1 MTNLTRRG
9 VVAAGLA
16 LGAGSGAAAAT
27 QPAAGGIVLAAD
39 ETYWAGIA
47 AQYDLTSEVIQLEN
61 GNWGVMARPVLA
73 AYERHQ
79 AMVNRRNSY
88 YSRREYGA
96 DLARVRARVAA
107 NLGVAP
113 EEIAFTRG
121 ATEALQALIGGYN
134 RLSPGDQVLI
144 ADLDYDSMQSAMA
157 WLKDRRGAELVRVSL
172 PEPATRQGL
181 IDAYAQAL
189 DAHPKVR
196 LMLLTQVS
204 HRNGLH
210 LPVAEITA
218 LARARGADVILDS
231 AHAWGQV
238 ATKLPD
244 LGADFVGLNG
254 HKWIGA
260 PIGVGVLYIAQARI
274 ADIDPFMG
282 ADDYGPG
289 DVRLRVHTGTSNM
302 AAYLAMENALDFH
315 EAIGTQAKAAR
326 LTYLRRRWTEPLRDV
341 PGVQLLT
348 PQDDRLGSALAAFR
362 LAGRTTPAENV
373 ELARILLERFG
384 IFTVARHGLASGS
397 CVRATVSLFTR
408 PDEVDRLAQALRE
421 LGAA

>member
-9 VVAAGLA
+9 VFAAGLA
-16 LGAGSGAAAAT
+16 LGAGSGVAAA
-27 QPAAGGIVLAAD
+27 QPAAGGIALAAD
-39 ETYWAGIA
+39 ETYWAQIA

-61 GNWGVMARPVLA
+61 GNWGIMARPVLA

-88 YSRREYGA
+88 YSRREYGD
-96 DLARVRARVAA
+96 DLARIRARVAA

-134 RLSPGDQVLI
+134 RLKPGDQVMI

-157 WLKDRRGAELVRVSL
+157 WLRDRRGAELVRVAL

-181 IDAYAQAL
+181 IDAYAEAL

-218 LARARGADVILDS
+218 LARARGVDVILDS

-238 ATKLPD
+238 RTTLRE

-260 PIGVGVLYIAQARI
+260 PIGVGVLYIAKARI
-274 ADIDPFMG
+274 PDIDPFMG
-282 ADDYGPG
+282 IDDHRPG

-302 AAYLAMENALDFH
+302 AAYLALEDALNFH
-315 EAIGTQAKAAR
+315 EAIGAPAKAAR
-326 LTYLRRRWTEPLRDV
+326 KPAKKKAAKKATKK
-341 PGVQLLT
+341 
-348 PQDDRLGSALAAFR
+348 SASR
-362 LAGRTTPAENV
+362 KS
-373 ELARILLERFG
+373 
-384 IFTVARHGLASGS
+384 ASK
-397 CVRATVSLFTR
+397 
-408 PDEVDRLAQALRE
+408 
-421 LGAA
+421 

>member
-1 MTNLTRRG
+1 MTKLTRRG

-16 LGAGSGAAAAT
+16 LGAGSQALAAAS
-27 QPAAGGIVLAAD
+27 PSGGIVMTAD

-47 AQYDLTSEVIQLEN
+47 AQYDLADDVIQLEN
-61 GNWGVMARPVLA
+61 GNWGIMARPVLA

-88 YSRREYGA
+88 YSRRDYGA
-96 DLARVRARVAA
+96 DLARIRSRVAA
-107 NLGVAP
+107 NLGVEP
-113 EEIAFTRG
+113 DEIAFTRG

-134 RLSPGDQVLI
+134 RLKPGDQVLI

-157 WLKDRRGAELVRVSL
+157 WLKDRRGAELVRIEL

-181 IDAYAQAL
+181 IDAYATAL
-189 DAHPKVR
+189 DANPKVR
-196 LMLLTQVS
+196 LILLTQVS

-218 LARARGADVILDS
+218 LARTRGVDVILDS

-238 ATKLPD
+238 ETKLPA

-260 PIGVGVLYIAQARI
+260 PIGVGVLYIAKARI
-274 ADIDPFMG
+274 PDIDPFMG
-282 ADDYGPG
+282 ADDHAPG
-289 DVRLRVHTGTSNM
+289 DVRLRVHTGTANM
-302 AAYLAMENALDFH
+302 AAYLAMEDALNFH
-315 EAIGTQAKAAR
+315 EAIGVPAKAVR
-326 LTYLRRRWTEPLRDV
+326 LTYLRRRWTEPLRGAAGIQV
-341 PGVQLLT
+341 LT
-348 PQDDRLGSALAAFR
+348 PQDDRLGSALGAFR
-362 LAGRTTPAENV
+362 LAGRTTPAENIT
-373 ELARILLERFG
+373 LAKTLLERFG

-408 PDEVDRLAQALRE
+408 PAEVDRLTQALLE
-421 LGAA
+421 LGGA

>member
-16 LGAGSGAAAAT
+16 LGAGSGSVAA
-27 QPAAGGIVLAAD
+27 QPAAVGTQAAN

-47 AQYDLTSEVIQLEN
+47 AQYGLTSEVIQLEN
-61 GNWGVMARPVLA
+61 GNWGVMSRPVLA

-107 NLGVAP
+107 NLGATP

-134 RLSPGDQVLI
+134 RLAAGDQVLI

-157 WLKDRRGAELVRVSL
+157 WLRDRRGAELVRIGL

-181 IDAYAQAL
+181 IDTYAEAL
-189 DAHPKVR
+189 EANPKVR

-218 LARARGADVILDS
+218 LARARGVDVILDS

-238 ATKLPD
+238 ETNLPD

-260 PIGVGVLYIAQARI
+260 PIGVGVLYIAKPRI
-274 ADIDPFMG
+274 PDIDPFMG
-282 ADDYGPG
+282 ADDHRPG
-289 DVRLRVHTGTSNM
+289 DVRLRVHTGTANM
-302 AAYLAMENALDFH
+302 AAYLAMEDALDFH
-315 EAIGTQAKAAR
+315 ESIGTPAKAAR
-326 LTYLRRRWTEPLRDV
+326 LTYLRRRWTEPLRSV
-341 PGVQLLT
+341 QGVQLLT
-348 PQDDRLGSALAAFR
+348 PEDDRLGSALGAFR
-362 LAGRTTPAENV
+362 LAGRTTPAENA

-408 PDEVDRLAQALRE
+408 PAEVDRLAQALQVLSR
-421 LGAA
+421 A

>member
-1 MTNLTRRG
+1 MTKLTRRG

-16 LGAGSGAAAAT
+16 LGSGSNALAA
-27 QPAAGGIVLAAD
+27 PSRAGGIVMAAD

-47 AQYDLTSEVIQLEN
+47 AQYDLANDVIQLEN
-61 GNWGVMARPVLA
+61 GNWGIMARPVLA

-96 DLARVRARVAA
+96 DLARIRSRVAA
-107 NLGVAP
+107 NLGVEP
-113 EEIAFTRG
+113 DEIAFTRG

-134 RLSPGDQVLI
+134 RLKPGDQVLI

-157 WLKDRRGAELVRVSL
+157 WLKDRRGAELVRIEL

-181 IDAYAQAL
+181 IDAYASAL
-189 DAHPKVR
+189 DANPKVR

-218 LARARGADVILDS
+218 LARTRGVDVILDS

-238 ATKLPD
+238 ETKLPA

-260 PIGVGVLYIAQARI
+260 PIGVGVLYIAKARI
-274 ADIDPFMG
+274 PDIDPFMG
-282 ADDYGPG
+282 ADDHARG
-289 DVRLRVHTGTSNM
+289 DVRLRVHTGTANM
-302 AAYLAMENALDFH
+302 AAYLALEDALDFH
-315 EAIGTQAKAAR
+315 EAIGVPAKAAR
-326 LTYLRRRWTEPLRDV
+326 LTYLRRRWTEPLRGV
-341 PGVQLLT
+341 AGVQLLT
-348 PQDDRLGSALAAFR
+348 PEDDQLGSALGAFR
-362 LAGRTTPAENV
+362 LTGRTTPAENA
-373 ELARILLERFG
+373 ELARVLLDRFD

-408 PDEVDRLAQALRE
+408 PAEVDRLTQALLE
-421 LGAA
+421 LGGA

>member
-1 MTNLTRRG
+1 MAKLTRRG

-16 LGAGSGAAAAT
+16 LGAGSAASAAR
-27 QPAAGGIVLAAD
+27 PAAGGIVLAAD

-47 AQYDLTSEVIQLEN
+47 AQYDLASDVVQLEN

-79 AMVNRRNSY
+79 AMVNRRNSF
-88 YSRREYGA
+88 YSRREHGS
-96 DLARVRARVAA
+96 DLTRIRARVAA
-107 NLGVAP
+107 SLGVEP
-113 EEIAFTRG
+113 DEIAFTRG

-134 RLSPGDQVLI
+134 RLRAGDQVLT

-157 WLKDRRGAELVRVSL
+157 WLKDRRGADLVRVSL
-172 PEPATRQGL
+172 PEPATREGL
-181 IDAYAQAL
+181 IEAYAMAL
-189 DAHPKVR
+189 DAHPRVK

-204 HRNGLH
+204 HRNGLR
-210 LPVAEITA
+210 LPVGEITA
-218 LARARGADVILDS
+218 LARARGVDVILDS

-238 ATKLPD
+238 DTQLRA

-260 PIGVGVLYIAQARI
+260 PIGVGVLYIARSRI

-282 ADDYGPG
+282 SDDHAAG
-289 DVRLRVHTGTSNM
+289 DVRLRVHTGTANM
-302 AAYLAMENALDFH
+302 AAYLALEDALDFH
-315 EAIGTQAKAAR
+315 EAIGTPAKAAR
-326 LTYLRRRWTEPLRDV
+326 LTYLRRRWTEPLRGV
-341 PGVQLLT
+341 AGVQVLS
-348 PQDDRLGSALAAFR
+348 PPDDQIGSALGAFR
-362 LAGRTTPAENV
+362 LTGRATPADNV
-373 ELARILLERFG
+373 ELARVLLERFG

-408 PDEVDRLAQALRE
+408 PAEADRLSQALLE
-421 LGAA
+421 LSRT

>member
-1 MTNLTRRG
+1 MTKLTRRG
-9 VVAAGLA
+9 VVGAGLA
-16 LGAGSGAAAAT
+16 LGAGSQALAAAS
-27 QPAAGGIVLAAD
+27 PAGGIVLAAD

-47 AQYDLTSEVIQLEN
+47 AQYDLADDVIQLEN

-88 YSRREYGA
+88 YSRRDYGG
-96 DLARVRARVAA
+96 DLARIRARVAA
-107 NLGVAP
+107 NLGVEP
-113 EEIAFTRG
+113 DEIAFTRG

-134 RLSPGDQVLI
+134 RLGPGDQVLI

-157 WLKDRRGAELVRVSL
+157 WLKDRRGAELVAISL
-172 PEPATRQGL
+172 PEPATEAGL
-181 IDAYAQAL
+181 VEAYAQAL
-189 DAHPKVR
+189 EAHPRVR

-210 LPVAEITA
+210 LPVAQITA
-218 LARARGADVILDS
+218 LARARNVDVILDS

-238 ATKLPD
+238 GTNLRD

-260 PIGVGVLYIAQARI
+260 PIGVGVLYIAKARI

-282 ADDYGPG
+282 ADDYAAS
-289 DVRLRVHTGTSNM
+289 DVRLRVHTGTANM
-302 AAYLAMENALDFH
+302 AAYLAMEDALNFH
-315 EAIGTQAKAAR
+315 EAIGTSAKAAR
-326 LTYLRRRWTEPLRDV
+326 LTYLRRRWTEPLREV
-341 PGVQLLT
+341 PGVQILT
-348 PQDDRLGSALAAFR
+348 PEDDRLGSALGAFR
-362 LAGRTTPAENV
+362 LIGRTTPAENAD
-373 ELARILLERFG
+373 LARALLERFG

-397 CVRATVSLFTR
+397 CVRATVSLFTK
-408 PDEVDRLAQALRE
+408 PAEADRLAQALTE
-421 LGAA
+421 LGGA

>member
-1 MTNLTRRG
+1 MTKLTRRG

-16 LGAGSGAAAAT
+16 LGAGSKALAG
-27 QPAAGGIVLAAD
+27 PVPAGGIVMAAD

-47 AQYDLTSEVIQLEN
+47 AQYDVASDVIQLEN
-61 GNWGVMARPVLA
+61 GNWGIMARPVLA

-88 YSRREYGA
+88 YSRREYGG
-96 DLARVRARVAA
+96 DLARIRARVAA
-107 NLGVAP
+107 NLGVEP

-134 RLSPGDQVLI
+134 RLKPGDQVLI

-157 WLKDRRGAELVRVSL
+157 WLRDRRGAELVRINL

-181 IDAYAQAL
+181 IDAYAAAL
-189 DAHPKVR
+189 DANPKLR

-204 HRNGLH
+204 HRNGLQ
-210 LPVAEITA
+210 LPVAQITA
-218 LARARGADVILDS
+218 LARARGVDVILDS

-238 ATKLPD
+238 ATKLPE

-260 PIGVGVLYIAQARI
+260 PIGVGVLYIAKPRI
-274 ADIDPFMG
+274 PDIDPFMG
-282 ADDYGPG
+282 IDDHHPE

-302 AAYLAMENALDFH
+302 AAYLAMEDALDFH
-315 EAIGTQAKAAR
+315 EAIGAPAKAAR
-326 LTYLRRRWTEPLRDV
+326 LTHLRRLWTEPLR
-341 PGVQLLT
+341 GVQGLQVLT
-348 PQDDRLGSALAAFR
+348 PEDDRLGSALGAFR
-362 LAGRTTPAENV
+362 LRGQTTPAQNN
-373 ELARILLERFG
+373 ELARLLLERFG
-384 IFTVARHGLASGS
+384 VFTVARHGLASGS

-408 PDEVDRLAQALRE
+408 QAEVERLVQALQT
-421 LGAA
+421 LGRA

>member
-1 MTNLTRRG
+1 MKLTRRG

-16 LGAGSGAAAAT
+16 LGAGSQALAAAS
-27 QPAAGGIVLAAD
+27 PAGGIVTAAD

-47 AQYDLTSEVIQLEN
+47 AQYDLADDVIQLEN
-61 GNWGVMARPVLA
+61 GNWGIMARPVLA

-88 YSRREYGA
+88 YARREYGG
-96 DLARVRARVAA
+96 DLARIRSRVAA
-107 NLGVAP
+107 NLGVEP
-113 EEIAFTRG
+113 DEIAFTRG

-134 RLSPGDQVLI
+134 RLKPGDQVLI

-157 WLKDRRGAELVRVSL
+157 WLRDRRGAELIRIKL
-172 PEPATRQGL
+172 PEPATEAGL
-181 IDAYAQAL
+181 VEAYAEAL
-189 DAHPKVR
+189 EAHPRVR

-204 HRNGLH
+204 HRNGLR
-210 LPVAEITA
+210 LPVAQITA
-218 LARARGADVILDS
+218 LARARGVDVILDS

-238 ATKLPD
+238 DTNLRD

-260 PIGVGVLYIAQARI
+260 PIGVGVLYIAKARI

-282 ADDYGPG
+282 ADDHAVG
-289 DVRLRVHTGTSNM
+289 DVRLRVHTGTANM
-302 AAYLAMENALDFH
+302 AAYLAMEDALEFH
-315 EAIGTQAKAAR
+315 EAIGVPAKAAR
-326 LTYLRRRWTEPLRDV
+326 LTYLRRRWTEPLRGV
-341 PGVQLLT
+341 PGLQVLT
-348 PQDDRLGSALAAFR
+348 PEDDGLGSALGAFR
-362 LAGRTTPAENV
+362 LTGRTTPAENAD
-373 ELARILLERFG
+373 LARTLLDRFG

-408 PDEVDRLAQALRE
+408 PAEVDRLTQALQE
-421 LGAA
+421 LSRA

>member
-1 MTNLTRRG
+1 MTKLTRRG

-16 LGAGSGAAAAT
+16 LGAGSQALAAAS
-27 QPAAGGIVLAAD
+27 PAGGIVMAAD

-47 AQYDLTSEVIQLEN
+47 AQYDLADDVIQLEN
-61 GNWGVMARPVLA
+61 GNWGIMARPVLA

-88 YSRREYGA
+88 YSRRDYGG
-96 DLARVRARVAA
+96 DLARIRARVAA
-107 NLGVAP
+107 NLGVEP
-113 EEIAFTRG
+113 DEIAFTRG

-134 RLSPGDQVLI
+134 RLGPGDQVLI

-157 WLKDRRGAELVRVSL
+157 WLKDRRGADLIRVSL
-172 PEPATRQGL
+172 PEPATEAGL
-181 IDAYAQAL
+181 VEAYAQAL
-189 DAHPKVR
+189 EAHPRVR

-210 LPVAEITA
+210 LPVAQITA
-218 LARARGADVILDS
+218 LARARNVDVILDS

-238 ATKLPD
+238 GTNLRD

-260 PIGVGVLYIAQARI
+260 PIGVGVLYIAKARI
-274 ADIDPFMG
+274 PDIDPFMG
-282 ADDYGPG
+282 ADDYAAG
-289 DVRLRVHTGTSNM
+289 DVRLRVHTGTANM
-302 AAYLAMENALDFH
+302 AAYLAMEDALNFH
-315 EAIGTQAKAAR
+315 EAIGTSAKAAR
-326 LTYLRRRWTEPLRDV
+326 LTYLRRRWTEPLRGV
-341 PGVQLLT
+341 PGVQILT
-348 PQDDRLGSALAAFR
+348 PDDDRLGSALGAFR
-362 LAGRTTPAENV
+362 LTGRMTPAENAD
-373 ELARILLERFG
+373 LARALLERFG

-408 PDEVDRLAQALRE
+408 PAEVDRLAQALLE
-421 LGAA
+421 LGGA

>member
-1 MTNLTRRG
+1 MTKLTRRG

-16 LGAGSGAAAAT
+16 LGAGSQALAAAS
-27 QPAAGGIVLAAD
+27 PAGGIVMAAD

-47 AQYDLTSEVIQLEN
+47 AQYDLADDVIQLEN
-61 GNWGVMARPVLA
+61 GNWGIMARPVLA

-88 YSRREYGA
+88 YSRRDYGG
-96 DLARVRARVAA
+96 DLARIRARVAA
-107 NLGVAP
+107 NLGVEP
-113 EEIAFTRG
+113 DEIAFTRG

-134 RLSPGDQVLI
+134 RLRAGDQVLI

-157 WLKDRRGAELVRVSL
+157 WLKDRRGADLIRVSL
-172 PEPATRQGL
+172 PEPATEAGL
-181 IDAYAQAL
+181 VEAYAQAL
-189 DAHPKVR
+189 EAHPRVR

-210 LPVAEITA
+210 LPVAQITA
-218 LARARGADVILDS
+218 LARARNVDVILDS

-238 ATKLPD
+238 GTNLRD

-260 PIGVGVLYIAQARI
+260 PIGVGVLYIAKARI
-274 ADIDPFMG
+274 PDIDPFMG
-282 ADDYGPG
+282 ADDYAAG
-289 DVRLRVHTGTSNM
+289 DVRLRVHTGTANM
-302 AAYLAMENALDFH
+302 AAYLAMEDALNFH
-315 EAIGTQAKAAR
+315 EAIGTSAKAAR
-326 LTYLRRRWTEPLRDV
+326 LTYLRRRWTEPLRGV
-341 PGVQLLT
+341 PGVQILT
-348 PQDDRLGSALAAFR
+348 PDDDRLGSALGAFR
-362 LAGRTTPAENV
+362 LTGRMTPAENAD
-373 ELARILLERFG
+373 LARALLERFG

-408 PDEVDRLAQALRE
+408 PAEVDRLAQALLE
-421 LGAA
+421 LGGA